1 MTHDG
6 FLRAILDEPDDDVH
20 RLVYAD
26 WLEERGDP
34 RGEFIRAQ
42 VEAAALPD
50 GDPRRAVPEAR
61 ANELRRRHHEEWDRP
76 LLDAAG
82 YDPNAGGLLGLLGT
96 VARLFRAP
104 WLKPPPYRHDYR
116 RGFVEVI
123 HVDMGRFVERAA
135 ALFSV
140 APIQE
145 VYFEVMSSRLTDL
158 AALPQLAR
166 VRGLH
171 LLYTSLREEALVE
184 LFASPHLT
192 GLRTLDLS
200 GNVLSEL
207 ALRLLGVSTCARG
220 LTALNLCN
228 CDVSE
233 RGALALAESPA
244 LAALADLDLSLNPV
258 GDLGAAALAAAPH
271 LRNLT
276 SLSLA
281 ATTVGE
287 DGALALARSPHL
299 GRLRQLNLDD
309 VVIGRAALEAL
320 RRRFP
325 DAHIKH

>member
-42 VEAAALPD
+42 VRAAALPD
-50 GDPRRAVPEAR
+50 GDPRRAGPEAR
-61 ANELRRRHHEEWDRP
+61 ASELLRRHHDEWDRP

-82 YDPNAGGLLGLLGT
+82 YDPNAGGLLGLLGA
-96 VARLFRAP
+96 VARLFNAP
-104 WLKPPPYRHDYR
+104 WLKPPLYRHDYR
-116 RGFVEVI
+116 RGFVEVV
-123 HVDMGRFVERAA
+123 HVDMGKFVERAE
-135 ALFSV
+135 ALFNV
-140 APIQE
+140 APIRE
-145 VYFEVMSSRLTDL
+145 VYFEVVSSRLTDL

-166 VRGLH
+166 LRGLH
-171 LLYTSLREEALVE
+171 LLYTSLREDALVE

-192 GLRTLDLS
+192 GLRTLDLP
-200 GNVLSEL
+200 GNVLSEQ

-258 GDLGAAALAAAPH
+258 GDFGAAALAAAPH

-276 SLSLA
+276 SLNLA
-281 ATTVGE
+281 ATTVGQ
-287 DGALALARSPHL
+287 DGALALAGSPHL
-299 GRLRQLNLDD
+299 GRLRHLNLDD